1 MAKNG
6 YVGNTLEI
14 PKTQQKC
21 SGYYYILQIGFGIN
35 RDALTPLCL
44 TPDMVYVINGNEKKP
59 TGLFT
64 ISILLCSINSQ
75 GLFFLNT
82 QTRFASAVF
91 DGVLGPPRLVWYS

>member
-59 TGLFT
+59 TGLVT
-64 ISILLCSINSQ
+64 TSILLCCSIKSQ
-75 GLFFLNT
+75 GSVK
-82 QTRFASAVF
+82 RSVF
-91 DGVLGPPRLVWYS
+91 YQPLSGIVMQKCR